1 MVEKIVNVF
10 WSKELGL
17 NCVDGRELWKALKIP
32 ETTKFADWMPN
43 QLKRVEAKK
52 CVNFITT
59 ISRSKSPNG
68 GRSKVTYIISL
79 DVAKQICIM
88 MIASNRLKKESK
100 EMANKI
106 RNYLIEIT
114 GEGTKLIL
122 KSRKEDQFI
131 DKLEE
136 ALKPFRIKGE
146 RQYHIS
152 GYRIDYYIADINLA
166 IEYDEN
172 EHIYYSY
179 EAQEGRQKT
188 IQNKL
193 NCEFIRVSDEKSD
206 EYNIGYIIKK
216 LFNLIG

>member
-10 WSKELGL
+10 WSEELGL
-17 NCVDGRELWKALKIP
+17 YCVDSRELWKTLKIRNHY
-32 ETTKFADWMPN
+32 ADWSKD

-52 CVNFITT
+52 GVDFITI
-59 ISRSKSPNG
+59 ISRSKFPDG
-68 GRSKVTYIISL
+68 GRPKVTYIISL

-88 MIASNRLKKESK
+88 MIVSNRLKKESK
-100 EMANKI
+100 EIANKI
-106 RNYLIEIT
+106 RNYLIKIT
-114 GEGTKLIL
+114 GEGTELIL

-136 ALKPFRIKGE
+136 ALKPFGIKGE
-146 RQYHIS
+146 RQYYIL
-152 GYRIDYYIADINLA
+152 GYRIDYYIASIDLA

-172 EHIYYSY
+172 EHIYYTY
-179 EAQEGRQKT
+179 EDQEGRQKT

-193 NCEFIRVSDEKSD
+193 NCKFIRVSDEKSD
-206 EYNIGYIIKK
+206 EYNIGYIIKN

>member
-1 MVEKIVNVF
+1 MVEKLVNVF
-10 WSKELGL
+10 WSEELGL
-17 NCVDGRELWKALKIP
+17 NCVDGRELWKALKV
-32 ETTKFADWMPN
+32 EKQYSDWIRD
-43 QLKRVEAKK
+43 QLRRVEAKE
-52 CVNFITT
+52 CVDFNTI
-59 ISRSKSPNG
+59 ISRSESPNG
-68 GRSKVTYIISL
+68 GRPKVTYIISL

-88 MIASNRLKKESK
+88 MIVSNRLKKESK
-100 EMANKI
+100 EIANKI
-106 RNYLIEIT
+106 RDYLIKIT

-136 ALKPFRIKGE
+136 ALKPFGIKGE
-146 RQYHIS
+146 RQYYIL
-152 GYRIDYYIADINLA
+152 GYRIDYYIASIDLA

-179 EAQEGRQKT
+179 EDQEGRQKT

-193 NCEFIRVSDEKSD
+193 NCKFIRVSDEKSD
-206 EYNIGYIIKK
+206 EYNIGYIIKN